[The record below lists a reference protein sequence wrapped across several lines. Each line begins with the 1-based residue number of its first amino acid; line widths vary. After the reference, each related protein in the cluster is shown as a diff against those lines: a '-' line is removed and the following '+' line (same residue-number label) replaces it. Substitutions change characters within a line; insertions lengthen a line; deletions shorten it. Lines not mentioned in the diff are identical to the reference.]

1 MPADGSGYSGEGQQR
16 RPAEGIGDSGEA
28 PPGAAAAGS
37 GAGEGVQKE
46 QKTPSGFSS
55 FTSSFK
61 VKMPDMSSIRSSFK
75 APEMKIPELKMPDM
89 PSVPSVFG
97 GKSKGAVSP
106 ASTSPPASA
115 PLATSTPVPQV
126 AAVGSRVMVK
136 GLSSAAHYNGKYGIV
151 GEIVDKDGE
160 ERLVVVL
167 EDDGRKL
174 SVRRANA
181 QVVKPRPAAAGANPM
196 TMALN
201 SMLKPKLAATGGSNL
216 YEELGVSPTATDKE
230 IKTAYYRLAR
240 DWHPDKN
247 PDDPDA
253 EGRFKR
259 ISEAYQVL
267 SDPRKRQI
275 YDQLGAAGLDEDK
288 AIDINAVK
296 FQLQML
302 FGAGEFEEVFGDVCE
317 LPEVKHLIEQLMK
330 ELVASQRGGASSS
343 SDLAQGRHRQTAGMA
358 VKVLPRR

>member
-1 MPADGSGYSGEGQQR
+1 M
-16 RPAEGIGDSGEA
+16 
-28 PPGAAAAGS
+28 
-37 GAGEGVQKE
+37 
-46 QKTPSGFSS
+46 
-55 FTSSFK
+55 
-61 VKMPDMSSIRSSFK
+61 
-75 APEMKIPELKMPDM
+75 
-89 PSVPSVFG
+89 
-97 GKSKGAVSP
+97 
-106 ASTSPPASA
+106 
-115 PLATSTPVPQV
+115 
-126 AAVGSRVMVK
+126 
-136 GLSSAAHYNGKYGIV
+136 
-151 GEIVDKDGE
+151 
-160 ERLVVVL
+160 VVVL

-201 SMLKPKLAATGGSNL
+201 SMLKPKLAATGSSNL
-216 YEELGVSPTATDKE
+216 YEELGVSPTATEKE

-343 SDLAQGRHRQTAGMA
+343 SGDSARERERQTDRQG
-358 VKVLPRR
+358 

>member
-1 MPADGSGYSGEGQQR
+1 MAD
-16 RPAEGIGDSGEA
+16 DSGAGGETQ
-28 PPGAAAAGS
+28 PGAAAS
-37 GAGEGVQKE
+37 GPGGQKRGEKE
-46 QKTPSGFSS
+46 QKKSFSS

-61 VKMPDMSSIRSSFK
+61 VPSMKMPDISNMK
-75 APEMKIPELKMPDM
+75 MPEMKMPEMKMPDM

-97 GKSKGAVSP
+97 GKAKGADSA
-106 ASTSPPASA
+106 ASRSPPPAAKA
-115 PLATSTPVPQV
+115 PPAPTAPPIPQV
-126 AAVGSRVMVK
+126 AVVGSRVMVK
-136 GLSSAAHYNGKYGIV
+136 GLNGAAHYNGKYGIV
-151 GEIVDKDGE
+151 SEIIDKDGE

-167 EDDGRKL
+167 EVDGRKL
-174 SVRRANA
+174 SVKRSNA
-181 QVVKPRPAAAGANPM
+181 QVVKNRPAAAGANPM
-196 TMALN
+196 SMALN

-216 YEELGVSPTATDKE
+216 YEELGVSPTATEKE

-275 YDQLGAAGLDEDK
+275 YDQLGAAGLEEDK

-330 ELVASQRGGASSS
+330 ELVASQRGAASS
-343 SDLAQGRHRQTAGMA
+343 GMILGGEEEPCCTGNEPWFSG
-358 VKVLPRR
+358 KEPCISF